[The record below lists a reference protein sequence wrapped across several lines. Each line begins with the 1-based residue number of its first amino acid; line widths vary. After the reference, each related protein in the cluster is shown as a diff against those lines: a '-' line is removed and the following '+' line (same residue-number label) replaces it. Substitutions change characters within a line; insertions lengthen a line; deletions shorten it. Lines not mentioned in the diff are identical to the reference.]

1 MKEKIIGKIDNQT
14 EVDLMNKTTELFT
27 KIEGLKA
34 LGGCSKD
41 DIKAAE
47 QRLGLSFPEEYKN
60 YLLEYG
66 TARFNGVE
74 LCGLNSTGYL
84 NVVDATEQEK
94 NVNTAF
100 PDKMFVIE
108 DLGVDAKLIIGDE
121 KGNIYLLQRDRKRLI
136 CASFLE
142 YVEKCMY
149 R

>member
-1 MKEKIIGKIDNQT
+1 MDKII
-14 EVDLMNKTTELFT
+14 ELFT
-27 KIEGLKA
+27 KIEGLKS
-34 LGGCSKD
+34 LGGCSQEEMQE
-41 DIKAAE
+41 AE
-47 QRLGLSFPEEYKN
+47 EKLGLKFPEEYKN

-84 NVVDATEQEK
+84 NVVEATEQEK
-94 NVNTAF
+94 SVNHAF
-100 PDKMFVIE
+100 PNKMFVIE

-121 KGNIYLLQRDRKRLI
+121 KGNIYLLQRDKKRLV

-142 YVEKCMY
+142 YVEKCIH